1 MVDLG
6 IKQAVK
12 DWMNNKYENWIK
24 QPIERKTEELENLVS
39 QQVNKATQ
47 IASTHSQKAKETA
60 YKPIGYYQSRPTFHR
75 GVFWIAVGL
84 LIVLWIISGS

>member
-6 IKQAVK
+6 IKSAVK

-24 QPIERKTEELENLVS
+24 QPIERKTTELENLVS
-39 QQVNKATQ
+39 QQVNTYG
-47 IASTHSQKAKETA
+47 TKAKETA
-60 YKPIGYYQSRPTFHR
+60 NKPREYYNSQPTFYR
-75 GVFWIAVGL
+75 GLFWIGVGL